1 MSRYAKKNSYG
12 EIVMIYSIVESLLDD
27 VRNIQHADGDIIM
40 NIYLFDYVN
49 EDKDVV
55 GFLENLDSQQRRFSD
70 TSTKR

>member
-1 MSRYAKKNSYG
+1 
-12 EIVMIYSIVESLLDD
+12 MIYSLVESLLDD

-70 TSTKR
+70 TSTNR